1 MRGRIHAAA
10 VIARRQI
17 QETLLSPGLYVTLA
31 IGLALGAVLVR
42 GFAAAIDSSGFNP
55 QLNPLYD
62 IIARFLAGT
71 FGAAFVGKLFSEG
84 PYLFALLVSFAP
96 VFAYLAIASVF
107 RFGLEKTAGAVE
119 LLTYGPA
126 DGTAYVIGSFLK
138 DVALTLLSLLVILVF
153 LAVSAAAGNLV
164 LGPLFF
170 WALPVVFL
178 AALAVCAYGI
188 LCSIIASN
196 ASSALALFVAV
207 LLLFLLV
214 IGGSYS
220 IASAPVRSVATVAAA
235 VLQWISPFFYTAMCF
250 RGLGGSGAGAVLGGL
265 ALLIVLAAALLAA
278 GHAVISRRGVRA

>member
-1 MRGRIHAAA
+1 VRDRIHAAA

-31 IGLALGAVLVR
+31 LGLLLGAFLVR
-42 GFAAAIDSSGFNP
+42 GFAASIDSSGFNP

-62 IIARFLAGT
+62 LIARFLGGT
-71 FGAAFVGKLFSEG
+71 FGGAFVGKLFSEG

-126 DGTAYVIGSFLK
+126 DGTAYVLGSFLK
-138 DVALTLLSLLVILVF
+138 DVALALLALLAILVF

-196 ASSALALFVAV
+196 ASSALALFLGV
-207 LLLFLLV
+207 LLLFLL
-214 IGGSYS
+214 ILAGSYS
-220 IASAPVRSVATVAAA
+220 IASAPVRSVSTVAAT
-235 VLQWISPFFYTAMCF
+235 VIQWISPFFYTAMCF
-250 RGLGGSGAGAVLGGL
+250 RGLQGGGAGALLGGL
-265 ALLIVLAAALLAA
+265 GLLLALAAALLAA
-278 GHAVISRRGVRA
+278 GHAVISRKGVRA